1 MPISL
6 ISKSIPHFLLSSL
19 FWKLSQPLG
28 QNQQNSKQIYC
39 RLSIIIFLSTHKGF
53 ISPEFFLNF
62 LLNLYISPW
71 LRKSFKFI
79 VIRLLQIHLRVKK
92 LNLFNFTHPLK
103 QNSPPG
109 FDNYPQAGGN
119 CPFHLNSIF
128 WRYFFLSRKRG

>member
-6 ISKSIPHFLLSSL
+6 ISKSVPPLYAVLSFL
-19 FWKLSQPLG
+19 
-28 QNQQNSKQIYC
+28 QIVSTLTVTYC
-39 RLSIIIFLSTHKGF
+39 RLSIIIFLWTPKGF
-53 ISPEFFLNF
+53 ISPEPFLNF

-79 VIRLLQIHLRVKK
+79 VIRLLQIHLRVNK

-128 WRYFFLSRKRG
+128 